1 MARQTN
7 FEKQLEHVEPS
18 FEISKN
24 DIRLLETDQ
33 VHVARTESNTY
44 CLAGTP
50 QRPLGRLEAETIRY
64 IMDSFVDYE
73 PFYNLLF
80 LLERLK
86 ENADQMLFIEQEF
99 RREYGIGYSKPFFH
113 IEALWCSR
121 RDCQF
126 CAKLGQPH
134 SLLWKKAVMRR
145 IEKQG
150 GTILYR
156 PYLTPFQV
164 RRSRTENGRRHY
176 YYETV
181 YSSKSL
187 PHSFFKSKRMR
198 QTKER
203 FKIYNEA
210 VKQLNSERVK
220 LMRLHNKG
228 VKGITRK
235 TIDAIEPPGIDF
247 TQISREQ
254 IEKRKDQNRQRF
266 KEKRGLE

>member
-1 MARQTN
+1 MTRQTD
-7 FEKQLEHVEPS
+7 FEKQLVPVEPS
-18 FEISKN
+18 YDISEN
-24 DIRLLETDQ
+24 DIRLLEADRIQ
-33 VHVARTESNTY
+33 VAQTESNTY

-50 QRPLGRLEAETIRY
+50 QRPLGRLEAETARY
-64 IMDSFVDYE
+64 ILENFVDYE
-73 PFYNLLF
+73 PFYTFLR
-80 LLERLK
+80 LLERLR
-86 ENADQMLFIEQEF
+86 ENAEQMLFIEREF
-99 RREYGIGYSKPFFH
+99 RREYGIGYGKPWYH

-121 RDCQF
+121 RGCQF
-126 CAKLGQPH
+126 CKKLGQPH

-145 IEKQG
+145 IEKQD
-150 GTILYR
+150 GTVYYR

-210 VKQLNSERVK
+210 VKQLNSERAK

-228 VKGITRK
+228 VKGISRK
-235 TIDAIEPPGIDF
+235 AVDSIEPPGIDF

-254 IEKRKDQNRQRF
+254 IEDRRAQNRQRF
-266 KEKRGLE
+266 KQKRGID